1 HLYDKSNKWLIQH
14 HGDSILRLAGVLDIV
29 SWQPLPAELVQ
40 SRRLPD
46 GLIEV
51 RRNGQAEPDLY
62 VLEIATYPEA
72 RVADQVV
79 DDTALVYLDRRVV
92 PEVLVLFLHPKG
104 NIEAAGAVNLRSRQ
118 GWTDWR
124 LSWRI
129 AKLWEIPAEELL
141 AASDVGLI
149 PWVPLTQFLSG
160 QAGGA
165 SAEPRLGHGSKSL
178 PSQVTIAGAGVEVAI
193 ASEPQRGGL
202 GSGRVARRASTPA
215 TLSCNPLLNHALFR
229 HGSSTGHSN
238 S

>member
-1 HLYDKSNKWLIQH
+1 
-14 HGDSILRLAGVLDIV
+14 V
-29 SWQPLPAELVQ
+29 
-40 SRRLPD
+40 
-46 GLIEV
+46 
-51 RRNGQAEPDLY
+51 
-62 VLEIATYPEA
+62 
-72 RVADQVV
+72 
-79 DDTALVYLDRRVV
+79 
-92 PEVLVLFLHPKG
+92 VLFLHPKR

-160 QAGGA
+160 QAVGA
-165 SAEPRLGHGSKSL
+165 SAEARLGHGSKSL

-215 TLSCNPLLNHALFR
+215 TLSCIPLLNHAKKPPAVVRRFR
-229 HGSSTGHSN
+229 PCRNRPEFRSGMRPGCRGGSGLVMSLQARFRDPTGENKHR
-238 S
+238 